1 MKSPKVISA
10 DAEHPNAEFHSATE
24 PPQTKIQQNFPVLFL
39 YFSSKILRVIF
50 MDNNKKNSLTETN
63 PYRFDLTG
71 DFIKDGHNK
80 IASKK
85 SRTQTEAKIKKENSK

>member
-1 MKSPKVISA
+1 MKDK
-10 DAEHPNAEFHSATE
+10 N
-24 PPQTKIQQNFPVLFL
+24 
-39 YFSSKILRVIF
+39 
-50 MDNNKKNSLTETN
+50 KNSLTESN

>member
-1 MKSPKVISA
+1 
-10 DAEHPNAEFHSATE
+10 
-24 PPQTKIQQNFPVLFL
+24 
-39 YFSSKILRVIF
+39 
-50 MDNNKKNSLTETN
+50 MDKNKKNSLTDHD